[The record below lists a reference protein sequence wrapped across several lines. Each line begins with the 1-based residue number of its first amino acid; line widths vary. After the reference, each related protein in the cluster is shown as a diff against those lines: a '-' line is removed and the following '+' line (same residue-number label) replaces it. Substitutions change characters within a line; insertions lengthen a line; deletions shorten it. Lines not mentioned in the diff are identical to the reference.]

1 MKVQNKTRSEP
12 MRKKR
17 YRHRDKL
24 KLIHNCLKHYKRF
37 EKSLHTMEN
46 KLAKMY
52 IKQRLNSLYGESV
65 NFGDEL
71 YKDTDSIIYSDFNK
85 KQEV

>member
-1 MKVQNKTRSEP
+1 

-24 KLIHNCLKHYKRF
+24 KLIHNCLKHYRKF
-37 EKSLHTMEN
+37 EKSLQTMEN
-46 KLAKMY
+46 KLTKAYM
-52 IKQRLNSLYGESV
+52 KQRLNSLYGTSV
-65 NFGDEL
+65 YFGDVL
-71 YKDTDSIIYSDFNK
+71 YDDTDSIIYSDFNK